1 MKIAKTGRRVLLAA
15 LLAIAVPHIQAA
27 DTLEAPSDQTALNR
41 HIREA
46 MPLSVCEA
54 TSTENGNFAL
64 PKPYSVP
71 CTSGGFRNMFYWDTY
86 FTNAGLLLD
95 GDFGQA
101 LNNIE
106 DIAYMI
112 DSVGYMPN
120 ATARD
125 LLNRSQPPLFCQMV
139 KDYFDATG
147 DKAFLQRMIPLLE
160 KECTFWMTHRI
171 APNGLNRYGHD
182 ATRQEL
188 TDFCNGLAHRVRVNP
203 SDYTDDERIRFG
215 AHLLAEAESGWDFTP
230 RFEGRCMDFNPVDLN
245 AILYGFER
253 NMAEF
258 NDVLGR
264 KGNRLWNE
272 RAEKR
277 KALINRYMLDP
288 TTGLYFDY
296 DYVNG
301 KRSDVYSAAVFTT
314 LWAGVAD
321 EVAADALLKSLDR
334 LEAPCGVLTCAFREG
349 TVPFAQWDA
358 PNGWAPLHYFAI
370 KGLDR
375 YGFRDAAGRIAAKY
389 LAAQTSIYGLTH
401 QLWEKYN
408 AVKGNTDVN
417 DEYKMPGEFLGWTA
431 GVYQTTFDY
440 LYGRGAGHSESKASK
455 P

>member
-160 KECTFWMTHRI
+160 KEYTFWMTHRI

-245 AILYGFER
+245 AIL
-253 NMAEF
+253 
-258 NDVLGR
+258 
-264 KGNRLWNE
+264 
-272 RAEKR
+272 
-277 KALINRYMLDP
+277 
-288 TTGLYFDY
+288 
-296 DYVNG
+296 
-301 KRSDVYSAAVFTT
+301 
-314 LWAGVAD
+314 
-321 EVAADALLKSLDR
+321 
-334 LEAPCGVLTCAFREG
+334 
-349 TVPFAQWDA
+349 
-358 PNGWAPLHYFAI
+358 
-370 KGLDR
+370 
-375 YGFRDAAGRIAAKY
+375 
-389 LAAQTSIYGLTH
+389 
-401 QLWEKYN
+401 
-408 AVKGNTDVN
+408 
-417 DEYKMPGEFLGWTA
+417 
-431 GVYQTTFDY
+431 
-440 LYGRGAGHSESKASK
+440 
-455 P
+455 

>member
-1 MKIAKTGRRVLLAA
+1 
-15 LLAIAVPHIQAA
+15 
-27 DTLEAPSDQTALNR
+27 
-41 HIREA
+41 
-46 MPLSVCEA
+46 
-54 TSTENGNFAL
+54 
-64 PKPYSVP
+64 
-71 CTSGGFRNMFYWDTY
+71 
-86 FTNAGLLLD
+86 
-95 GDFGQA
+95 
-101 LNNIE
+101 
-106 DIAYMI
+106 
-112 DSVGYMPN
+112 
-120 ATARD
+120 
-125 LLNRSQPPLFCQMV
+125 
-139 KDYFDATG
+139 
-147 DKAFLQRMIPLLE
+147 
-160 KECTFWMTHRI
+160 
-171 APNGLNRYGHD
+171 
-182 ATRQEL
+182 
-188 TDFCNGLAHRVRVNP
+188 
-203 SDYTDDERIRFG
+203 
-215 AHLLAEAESGWDFTP
+215 
-230 RFEGRCMDFNPVDLN
+230 
-245 AILYGFER
+245 
-253 NMAEF
+253 MAEF

>member
-1 MKIAKTGRRVLLAA
+1 MLLAA
-15 LLAIAVPHIQAA
+15 LLIIALPHIQAA
-27 DTLEAPSDQTALNR
+27 GAVEIPADQAVLNR
-41 HIREA
+41 HIMEA

-95 GDFGQA
+95 GDYEQA

-106 DIAYMI
+106 DIAFMI

-139 KDYFDATG
+139 KDYFDATA
-147 DKAFLQRMIPLLE
+147 DSAFLQRMMPILE
-160 KECTFWMTHRI
+160 KEYSFWMTSRI

-182 ATRQEL
+182 ATPMEL
-188 TDFCNGLAHRVRVNP
+188 TDFCNGLAHRVKVNP
-203 SDYTDDERIRFG
+203 ANFTDEERIRFG

-245 AILYGFER
+245 TILYGFER
-253 NMAEF
+253 NMAAF
-258 NDVLGR
+258 NDVLGLPDSS
-264 KGNRLWNE
+264 LWNE
-272 RAEKR
+272 RADKR
-277 KALINRYMLDP
+277 KELINRHLLDP
-288 TTGLYFDY
+288 ESGLYFDY

-301 KRSDVYSAAVFTT
+301 RRSDIYSAAVFTT

-321 EVAADALLKSLDR
+321 EKGARALVEHLDR
-334 LEAPCGVLTCAFREG
+334 LEAPHGVLTCALRDG
-349 TVPFAQWDA
+349 TTPFAQWDA

-375 YGFRDAAGRIAAKY
+375 YGFKDAAARIAGKY
-389 LAAQTSIYGLTH
+389 LSAQTSIYGKTR

-408 AVKGNTDVN
+408 AMKGNTEVN

-431 GVYQTTFDY
+431 GTYQTAFDY
-440 LYGRGAGHSESKASK
+440 LYGRGASNSEPKAVE

>member
-1 MKIAKTGRRVLLAA
+1 MKISKPGRQVLLAA
-15 LLAIAVPHIQAA
+15 LLIIALPQIQAA
-27 DTLEAPSDQTALNR
+27 GAVEVPADQAALNR
-41 HIREA
+41 HIMEA

-95 GDFGQA
+95 GDYAQA

-106 DIAYMI
+106 DIAFMI

-147 DKAFLQRMIPLLE
+147 DKAFLQRMMPILE
-160 KECTFWMTHRI
+160 KEYSFWMTRRI

-182 ATRQEL
+182 ATPKEL
-188 TDFCNGLAHRVRVNP
+188 TDFCNGLAHRVKVNP
-203 SDYTDDERIRFG
+203 ANFTDEERLRFG

-245 AILYGFER
+245 TILYGFER
-253 NMAEF
+253 NMAAF
-258 NDVLGR
+258 NDVLGLPDSS
-264 KGNRLWNE
+264 LWNE
-272 RAEKR
+272 RADKR
-277 KALINRYMLDP
+277 KELINRHLLDP
-288 TTGLYFDY
+288 ESGLYFDY

-301 KRSDVYSAAVFTT
+301 KRSDIYSAAVFTT

-321 EVAADALLKSLDR
+321 EKGARALVEHLDR
-334 LEAPCGVLTCAFREG
+334 LEAPHGVLTCALRDG
-349 TVPFAQWDA
+349 TTPFAQWDA

-375 YGFRDAAGRIAAKY
+375 YGFKDAAARIAGKY
-389 LAAQTSIYGLTH
+389 LSAQTSIYGKTR

-408 AVKGNTDVN
+408 AIKGNTEVN

-431 GVYQTTFDY
+431 GTYQTAFDY
-440 LYGRGAGHSESKASK
+440 LYGRGASNSEPKAVE